1 MDRNDIESFNR
12 AVDSLRQ
19 FRRYEIFDENN
30 KNLLDDIYVD
40 PIEGD
45 ALLRLC
51 LKDNT
56 TVLVGRKGTGKSTI
70 FMKMQNELRKSKDV
84 MTCYIDV
91 KTIFDT
97 AKRNYS
103 TINYLKANSSKEI
116 ENYSIQ
122 RQFILD
128 FVSEL
133 VSEISKNYKTKIDQ
147 FKDKLH
153 IPSKVNASVKKLE
166 EIRNRIQNNAHLG
179 SIELQTL
186 QEINLSVSE
195 GNKFENLVSSSI
207 EGGVTIQELGIK
219 NSVSEENRI
228 SISSENEKKY
238 NRVFARIFEI
248 TDLVD
253 EIKQVLQNL
262 NMKRLYL
269 ILDDYSEIDQDSLR
283 MFCDLIV
290 NTLNNTSDNYI
301 KLKISAYPGRVE
313 LGELDRQ
320 KIDIRYLDYYQL
332 YVSDKRTDMEKA
344 AVNYT
349 KRIIENRL
357 RIFTKHSIDYYFD
370 TEKYNIEEYC
380 TYLFR
385 MTLNV
390 VRHIGLILDYAQ
402 EYAIAR
408 NEKITLGALN
418 EAAKR
423 FYNERLSLFF
433 EEGKTAQMTYDER
446 VEIFHLRTLLLDI
459 VQREKDIKTSIRTNK
474 YSAKI
479 FDSERTN
486 PYTSHFYISK
496 KIEHIL
502 GTLELNFFVNKY
514 NEMSSKNGEK
524 VSIYALNYGLCLNEN
539 LRWGKP
545 DGNESR
551 TYFIESPFNFN
562 NLLMDF
568 LKETKEI
575 ICDKCGYVYSEDD
588 LDFLKKHNMNCLEC
602 GAKNSIMV
610 KKRISDIFRKEIEEI
625 EKRGNLLEREQYL
638 FMKLAILKGG
648 CVTAREMSQ
657 EMDVT
662 SQKIGWLTK
671 KLEEDFYYLT
681 KSKRAGNTVYTI
693 SDLGK
698 QVI

>member
-128 FVSEL
+128 L